1 MKPPLLFKIFGGGIL
16 YKISHKE
23 ILMRKMQGQDLLAGP
38 LTVGSTVL
46 DLLRAP
52 FKGPVQGISGLLQD
66 LEVDLKYHATWSGPE
81 RAP

>member
-38 LTVGSTVL
+38 LTVGSTSVK
-46 DLLRAP
+46 R
-52 FKGPVQGISGLLQD
+52 KLLQVLHETSCEHLLKD
-66 LEVDLKYHATWSGPE
+66 LCKVSLGC
-81 RAP
+81 